1 MLLTQLIA
9 QIHLL
14 ETVLTMQ
21 RRTVHYTRIQQHA
34 IVLYSQIRPIAIKLQ
49 IRPVIRQTVP

>member
-9 QIHLL
+9 QIHYL

-21 RRTVHYTRIQQHA
+21 RRTVHYTRIQQLA
-34 IVLYSQIRPIAIKLQ
+34 IVLYSRIRPIAINPQ
-49 IRPVIRQTVP
+49 IQLVIRQTVP